1 MRNGIGMT
9 SEHGMASRA
18 FAWPDTT
25 PQALVA
31 ALPQPWRDFAALGLR
46 YVQHGAFQRSMAL
59 MVAGSSAVS
68 AMEVGYEHHRGS
80 YSNPVMYTP
89 VLLSVALS
97 GAAGAAVFSRQA
109 ATTWMRWISYATLV
123 DGLVGFGFHI
133 RGVARKPGGWRL
145 PVYNIVMGPPL
156 FAPLLFGT
164 AAYLGVIAS
173 YLQREEDPAS
183 FGGARSKVVEMTTE
197 LRRPDFRDDI
207 RVGRFQKHPCVVT
220 AVGALA
226 VGGESWY
233 SHYKDNF
240 KFKVQWSPI
249 VVSPTL
255 AAAAGWAFRSK
266 RAANTVLPVMSAVAM
281 ANGMVGTFYHVRGI
295 RRRPGGLK
303 KPLYNTLYGPP
314 IFAPM
319 LFAAAGLLG
328 MMAYLMRRERE

>member
-1 MRNGIGMT
+1 MVV
-9 SEHGMASRA
+9 SALA
-18 FAWPDTT
+18 LPDTS
-25 PQALVA
+25 PKAVVAL
-31 ALPQPWRDFAALGLR
+31 LPEPLRGYAELALR

-68 AMEVGYEHHRGS
+68 AMEVGYEHYRGS

-89 VLLSVALS
+89 VLLSAALT
-97 GAAGAAVFSRQA
+97 GAAGAAVFSRTA

-123 DGLVGFGFHI
+123 DGVVGFGFHI

-173 YLQREEDPAS
+173 YLQREEDYAA
-183 FGGARSKVVEMTTE
+183 FGGARSKVIEMGTR
-197 LRRPDFRDDI
+197 LRKPDFRDDI
-207 RVGRFQKHPCVVT
+207 RIGRFQKHLCVVT

-240 KFKVQWSPI
+240 KFKVQWSP
-249 VVSPTL
+249 VLMSPML
-255 AAAAGWAFRSK
+255 AGAAVWAIKDK
-266 RAANTVLPVMSAVAM
+266 RAANTVLPVIAAAAM
-281 ANGMVGTFYHVRGI
+281 VNGVVGTFYHVRGI
-295 RRRPGGLK
+295 IRRPGGLK